1 MLAKC
6 QEEKHGPRGILSLA
20 ARVSIHPVMVKMR
33 SRVNSISSEYISA
46 NSSSRF
52 DSIHLC
58 AAILFSAT
66 VR

>member
-6 QEEKHGPRGILSLA
+6 QEGKHGPRGILSLA

>member
-6 QEEKHGPRGILSLA
+6 QEGKHGPRGILSLA
-20 ARVSIHPVMVKMR
+20 ARVSIHPMMIKTR
-33 SRVNSISSEYISA
+33 SRVNSISSEYIPV
-46 NSSSRF
+46 NPDSRF